1 MHDQEPVNIL
11 DLVKSLRDDTTGLI
25 RDEVALAKTEIS
37 EKIATASRN
46 VGYLAVGAL
55 VAYAGLIFL
64 LVAVGFILRAMF
76 LAGDVSEPVANLLSF
91 LIVGVIVGGVG
102 ASLVMKAINT
112 LKKESPIPTKTV
124 KTLEEDKEWGTKE
137 SLMKNEEVQN
147 TEDRSSSEIA
157 SDIRE
162 RRNRMDET
170 LGELSNQFTVRSIV
184 NSVLDWCVN
193 RQVSMPGGGVAKS
206 AYRNV
211 AYQVRKHPLPA
222 VLVGTGIAWMIIDAV
237 SEDEGS
243 ASSARGDVD
252 DRRVPGAFKESPDL
266 LEKAQTKLGQAKHA
280 ASDVA
285 GAAKEKA
292 SALGHAASDVAG
304 VAKEKASALGNAASG
319 AAENLTR
326 RAQDVYS
333 QSRSTAVR
341 VGQGVQQGYRSG
353 AEQLETA
360 MREFPLAVAI
370 GFAAAGALLECC
382 CRARVLKMSSWEKN
396 PTSSSKRLRKK
407 VSSSSSAARQ
417 SPNKSPNPRW
427 MKRGSRV

>member
-1 MHDQEPVNIL
+1 
-11 DLVKSLRDDTTGLI
+11 
-25 RDEVALAKTEIS
+25 
-37 EKIATASRN
+37 
-46 VGYLAVGAL
+46 
-55 VAYAGLIFL
+55 
-64 LVAVGFILRAMF
+64 
-76 LAGDVSEPVANLLSF
+76 
-91 LIVGVIVGGVG
+91 
-102 ASLVMKAINT
+102 
-112 LKKESPIPTKTV
+112 
-124 KTLEEDKEWGTKE
+124 
-137 SLMKNEEVQN
+137 MKNEEVQN

-222 VLVGTGIAWMIIDAV
+222 VLVGTGIAWMIIDSV

-252 DRRVPGAFKESPDL
+252 DRRVPGAFKEGPDL
-266 LEKAQTKLGQAKHA
+266 LEKSQTKLDQAKHA

-285 GAAKEKA
+285 DAAKEKA

-304 VAKEKASALGNAASG
+304 AAKEKASAFGNAASG

-360 MREFPLAVAI
+360 MREYPLAVAI
-370 GFAAAGALLECC
+370 GFAAAGALFGVLLPRTRPEDELMGEKSDQLLEATKEKGQELLE
-382 CRARVLKMSSWEKN
+382 RGKAVAEQVAESAMDEARQQGLTPEAATEKISEIAGKVGEIAHKVTEEGKTAAKEN
-396 PTSSSKRLRKK
+396 LLPESLKK
-407 VSSSSSAARQ
+407 VESSPDKRDQGQGSGQPSPGQ
-417 SPNKSPNPRW
+417 S
-427 MKRGSRV
+427 

>member
-1 MHDQEPVNIL
+1 
-11 DLVKSLRDDTTGLI
+11 
-25 RDEVALAKTEIS
+25 
-37 EKIATASRN
+37 
-46 VGYLAVGAL
+46 
-55 VAYAGLIFL
+55 
-64 LVAVGFILRAMF
+64 
-76 LAGDVSEPVANLLSF
+76 
-91 LIVGVIVGGVG
+91 
-102 ASLVMKAINT
+102 
-112 LKKESPIPTKTV
+112 
-124 KTLEEDKEWGTKE
+124 
-137 SLMKNEEVQN
+137 MKNEEVQN

-162 RRNRMDET
+162 RRNRMDAT
-170 LGELSNQFTVRSIV
+170 LDELSNQFTVRSIV

-222 VLVGTGIAWMIIDAV
+222 VLVATGIAWMIIDAV

-252 DRRVPGAFKESPDL
+252 DRRVPGAFKEGPDL
-266 LEKAQTKLGQAKHA
+266 LEKVPNEARTKLSMPPAMLLAQPRKRLRPSAMRR
-280 ASDVA
+280 ASVA

-292 SALGHAASDVAG
+292 SAF
-304 VAKEKASALGNAASG
+304 GNAASG

-360 MREFPLAVAI
+360 MRDYPLAVAI
-370 GFAAAGALLECC
+370 GFAAAGALFGVLLPRTRPEDELMGEKSDQLLEATKEKGQELLE
-382 CRARVLKMSSWEKN
+382 RGKEVAERVTETAMGEARQQGLTPEAATEKISEIAGKVGEIAHKVTEEGKTAAKEN
-396 PTSSSKRLRKK
+396 LLPESLKK
-407 VSSSSSAARQ
+407 VESSPDKGDQGQGTGQPSPAQ
-417 SPNKSPNPRW
+417 S
-427 MKRGSRV
+427 